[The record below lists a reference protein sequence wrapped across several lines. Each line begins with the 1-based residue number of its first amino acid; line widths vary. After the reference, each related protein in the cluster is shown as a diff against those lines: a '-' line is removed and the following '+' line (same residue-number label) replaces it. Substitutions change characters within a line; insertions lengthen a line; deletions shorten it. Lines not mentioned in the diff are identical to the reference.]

1 MVDST
6 SAASALGAVQPN
18 KETDTALSKFA
29 GDFDN
34 FLTLMVAQLK
44 NQDPLEPTDSNQFTE
59 QIVQF
64 TGVEQSINTNTKLDN
79 LVEIM
84 SGSRGE
90 NLLSYVGKDVEAVGN
105 FIELKAPPTN
115 SDGSNIVDNE
125 GNIIREDTS
134 ISYVLDERVDNAFIT
149 IRDINGTTLF
159 SGEGPKT
166 AGRNSVT
173 WDGINND
180 SNYSSPGIYQVSVSA
195 QNSEGVL
202 EDIDA
207 YISGKVQGVNFESAE
222 PTLIINSE
230 VISADAVRFIGERS

>member
-1 MVDST
+1 MVDPISST
-6 SAASALGAVQPN
+6 AALAATKPQSEA
-18 KETDTALSKFA
+18 DSSLSKFA
-29 GDFDN
+29 EDFDN

-44 NQDPLEPTDSNQFTE
+44 NQDPLEPLDSNQFTD

-64 TGVEQSINTNTKLDN
+64 TGVEQSINTNKKLDN
-79 LVEIM
+79 LVDIM

-105 FIELKAPPTN
+105 FIELKQPPKN
-115 SDGSNIVDNE
+115 SDGSNILDSE
-125 GNIIREDTS
+125 GNIVREETS
-134 ISYVLDERVDNAFIT
+134 ISYVLDERVDNAFVT
-149 IRDINGTTLF
+149 IRDLNGTVLF

-180 SNYSSPGIYQVSVSA
+180 SNYSSPGIYQVSVSV
-195 QNSEGVL
+195 QNAEGNV

-207 YISGKVQGVNFESAE
+207 YVSGKVQGVNFDSDE

-230 VISADAVRFIGERS
+230 IISADAIRFIGERA